1 VHPDGPALS
10 TDPTFL
16 VLRLLSLISLSSSVG
31 RRLVLSSCREA
42 IGLENRSALLCVDV
56 SAPLIGASARLFSLV
71 KGEVAVRG

>member
-1 VHPDGPALS
+1 MHPDGPALS

-42 IGLENRSALLCVDV
+42 IGLENRSAHGVLTCRHRL
-56 SAPLIGASARLFSLV
+56 SAHQPVFSRLSKV
-71 KGEVAVRG
+71 KSR